1 MRSQRFGWWIVV
13 MIIVLAACAP
23 SGTPTHLNINATP
36 VAPAP
41 ELSVTKPAS
50 APLARDAATEE
61 VVPEATISSS
71 TTVVIR
77 VNPTPI
83 LLVPIQ
89 GNTVTPAATPIPLSR
104 EGWQTFTS
112 ATLGV
117 AVDYP
122 ADWSVAEESD
132 GATFTSPQG
141 TTILLKAGGAGV
153 DNNEFKIGNRRCT
166 ARTNTNNL
174 TANVCI
180 DTAPYSYSATF
191 TLKSVDGSVQRLT
204 LTTTILQTASV
215 FEGMFNSIRPAK

>member
-1 MRSQRFGWWIVV
+1 MRSQLRWWIVIV
-13 MIIVLAACAP
+13 TFVLAACTP
-23 SGTPTHLNINATP
+23 SGTPTHLNVSATP
-36 VAPAP
+36 VAPSP
-41 ELSVTKPAS
+41 EPLATRPSSV
-50 APLARDAATEE
+50 PLARDAATEE
-61 VVPEATISSS
+61 VVPEDTNSSS

-89 GNTVTPAATPIPLSR
+89 GNTVAPTATPIPLSR

-117 AVDYP
+117 TVDYP
-122 ADWSVAEESD
+122 SDWSVTEESD

-141 TTILLKAGGAGV
+141 TTILLSKAVGANR
-153 DNNEFKIGNRRCT
+153 DNNEMRIGNRYCT
-166 ARTNTNNL
+166 SRTNTNNL
-174 TANVCI
+174 TADVCI
-180 DTAPYSYSATF
+180 DTASYSYSATF

-204 LTTTILQTASV
+204 LTMTTRQTASV

>member
-1 MRSQRFGWWIVV
+1 LS
-13 MIIVLAACAP
+13 
-23 SGTPTHLNINATP
+23 ATKP
-36 VAPAP
+36 APAP
-41 ELSVTKPAS
+41 LV
-50 APLARDAATEE
+50 RDAATEE
-61 VVPEATISSS
+61 VVPEDTISSS

-89 GNTVTPAATPIPLSR
+89 GNTVAPAATPIPLSR

-141 TTILLKAGGAGV
+141 TTILLKAGGAGA
-153 DNNEFKIGNRRCT
+153 DSNEFKIGNRRCT
-166 ARTNTNNL
+166 ARTNANNL
-174 TANVCI
+174 TADVCV

-191 TLKSVDGSVQRLT
+191 TLESVDGSVQRLT
-204 LTTTILQTASV
+204 LTTTTRQTASV
-215 FEGMFNSIRPAK
+215 FEGMFNSVRPAK